1 MTVLAILGAALT
13 LICLWLVLLGGY
25 LLALRLLPPA
35 ARERDLLALAVA
47 ALLCATA
54 EAVGIALLLGAAG
67 HLYLPWA
74 LLLQTL
80 LVAGLLR
87 WPRRLAA
94 AEARRPLELML
105 ARAPARLR
113 DHPALAL
120 VTLSALAAEVL
131 RGLLRPPLSLDA
143 LMDHLL
149 LAANWLQGG
158 NLEPVF
164 GYYPVNYF
172 GFVPANGSLW
182 LWWWLAPSHSEL
194 YANLAF
200 LPQVVLLGLGAGAI
214 ARHLGA
220 RRHWP
225 VASYLAVLT
234 PTVVRYAATEYVDIF
249 LASAL
254 LAACFFGWRW
264 LREPRAGSAALAG
277 LGLGL
282 ASGATVLGLPY
293 AALLAATLLVLAPGM
308 RRRRLPQALLAC
320 ALAIALG
327 SYFYLRNINLGAGAL
342 ALSCADA
349 PHSRPEPV
357 AGGVVPLL
365 PRPPSLLGSG
375 RPPDAARQ
383 ALDAFLGTTQP
394 NSLELGIG
402 PPFPLLLILAV
413 ALPFALPRS
422 CRREGWVLAIL
433 VAGELA
439 IWFTVPSAQN
449 REVFANVRYLMPAIC
464 LLYAG
469 GVALAESHALAA
481 GVIGGMALLVA
492 AQDLLQI
499 HAEMSRGVRVAIAVA
514 DLAAVALGLSPALR
528 GLLRRRWRA
537 FAGAGAAA
545 VLLGAAPLAAFRVAD
560 RSRALAHEWV
570 GHATNAHLFAG
581 AWRWLDRHGGDG
593 TVAISSAPALLFAY
607 PAMGPYFE
615 RRVRYVNVNRADFDN
630 VVRYPLCE
638 PRVDPSPSA
647 WLANLR
653 RARVRW
659 LLLTRYPGVPFPL
672 EQQWASAAPT
682 LFAPRYADDASLV
695 YELLPGTRR
704 AMAPPAPPA
713 AATSGGH

>member
-1 MTVLAILGAALT
+1 MIVLAILGAALT
-13 LICLWLVLLGGY
+13 LISLGLVFLGGY

-35 ARERDLLALAVA
+35 DRDRDLLALAVA

-74 LLLQTL
+74 LLLQAL
-80 LVAGLLR
+80 MVAGLLL
-87 WPRRLAA
+87 WPRQLAA
-94 AEARRPLELML
+94 ADVRRPLELVL

-113 DHPALAL
+113 DHAALAL
-120 VTLSALAAEVL
+120 VTLSALAAEAL
-131 RGLLRPPLSLDA
+131 RGLLRPPLSWDA
-143 LMDHLL
+143 LMYHLL

-158 NLEPVF
+158 NLKPVF
-164 GYYPVNYF
+164 GYYPVNYY

-200 LPQVVLLGLGAGAI
+200 LPHAVLLGLGAGGI

-225 VASYLAVLT
+225 VASYLALLT
-234 PTVVRYAATEYVDIF
+234 PTVARFAATEYVDIF
-249 LASAL
+249 LASVL

-282 ASGATVLGLPY
+282 ASGAKVLGLPY
-293 AALLAATLLVLAPGM
+293 AALLAAALLLLAPGM
-308 RRRRLPQALLAC
+308 RRRLPQALLGC

-342 ALSCADA
+342 ALSCTDA
-349 PHSRPEPV
+349 PDSRPEPA

-365 PRPPSLLGSG
+365 PRPASLLGSG
-375 RPPDAARQ
+375 GPPDAGRQ

-394 NSLELGIG
+394 ASLELGIG
-402 PPFPLLLILAV
+402 PPLLLLLALAV
-413 ALPFALPRS
+413 VLPFALPRTY
-422 CRREGWVLAIL
+422 RREGWVLAIL

-439 IWFTVPSAQN
+439 IWFTVPTARN

-464 LLYAG
+464 LLFAG
-469 GVALAESHALAA
+469 GVALAESHALSA
-481 GVIGGMALLVA
+481 GVIGAMALLVA
-492 AQDLLQI
+492 AQDLLQL
-499 HAEMSRGVRVAIAVA
+499 HAEMSRGVRLAIAVA
-514 DLAAVALGLSPALR
+514 DLGAVALGLFPALR

-537 FAGAGAAA
+537 FAGAGVAA

-560 RSRALAHEWV
+560 RSRALAQEWV

-593 TVAISSAPALLFAY
+593 TVAISSAGALHFVY

-615 RRVRYVNVNRADFDN
+615 RQVRYVNVNRADFDN
-630 VVRYPLCE
+630 VVRYPRCE
-638 PRVDPSPSA
+638 PRVDPSA
-647 WLANLR
+647 WDWLANLR
-653 RARVRW
+653 RAHVRW
-659 LLLTRYPGVPFPL
+659 LLVTRYPNLQFPL
-672 EQQWASAAPT
+672 EQRLASTAPT
-682 LFAPRYADDASLV
+682 FFAPRYADDTSLI
-695 YELLPGTRR
+695 YELLPG
-704 AMAPPAPPA
+704 AQPAAAPPAPPA
-713 AATSGGH
+713 AAPSGGH